1 MAKKIH
7 KNVRALEPLDA
18 VNKFLNLIGEENPA
32 DCFCGR
38 KGIKKVRKN
47 NKQSRPISCGVSSL
61 SEDSTAAIS
70 TDHTNE

>member
-1 MAKKIH
+1 MKKISHKDAERVKMAKKIH

-47 NKQSRPISCGVSSL
+47 NK
-61 SEDSTAAIS
+61 
-70 TDHTNE
+70 